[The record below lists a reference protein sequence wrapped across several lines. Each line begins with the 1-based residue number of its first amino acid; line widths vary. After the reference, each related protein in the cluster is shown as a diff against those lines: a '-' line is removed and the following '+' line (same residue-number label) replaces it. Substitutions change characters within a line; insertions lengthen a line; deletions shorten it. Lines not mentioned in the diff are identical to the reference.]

1 MAKRIS
7 TGVGVKSAFIV
18 AALMCVMVVGCQ
30 KKSAAGGNLVIYS
43 PNTEALVEN
52 IIPAFEKATGV
63 KVEIISAGTGECWK
77 RIESEKNNP
86 VADIMWGGQTYKDEL
101 VERYVS
107 VHNDEVLPQFRNVGG
122 VATPYCL
129 DGSVLLA
136 NKGLLS
142 GIKVEGYADLL
153 NPALKG
159 KLIMGDP
166 ANSSSAFAQLTN
178 MLYDMGGGDYFAE
191 SGWNYVRDLLI
202 QLDGKIAQSSSA
214 VHRGVAEGEYTVGL
228 TYEDPSASY
237 VRDGAD
243 VGVIY
248 MKEGVSFMPAF
259 ALIIKNSKNPENAKK
274 FVDFLTGKEAQDII
288 GTQLTVRPVRGDAQ
302 LGAYMRPITEINLIA
317 EDMALIAERK
327 AEIVE
332 RYKSLIT
339 SLQK

>member
-1 MAKRIS
+1 MKRSIS
-7 TGVGVKSAFIV
+7 SFVFVLLLSVTCVLL
-18 AALMCVMVVGCQ
+18 AAGCQ

-43 PNTEALVEN
+43 PNTEALVES
-52 IIPAFEKATGV
+52 IIPAFEKAAGV
-63 KVEIISAGTGECWK
+63 TVEIISAGTGECWK

-101 VERYVS
+101 VGPYVS
-107 VHNDEVLPQFRNVGG
+107 ANNNDVLPQFRNVNG

-129 DGSVLLA
+129 DGSVLLVNNA
-136 NKGLLS
+136 LLG

-191 SGWNYVRDLLI
+191 SGWNYVRELLV

-214 VHRGVAEGEYTVGL
+214 VHRGVAEGEYTVGI

-243 VGVIY
+243 VRVVY
-248 MKEGVSFMPAF
+248 MKEGVSFMSAF

-274 FVDFLTGKEAQDII
+274 FIDFLTGKEAQDII

-302 LGAYMRPITEINLIA
+302 LGTYMRPITEINLIA
-317 EDMALIAERK
+317 EDSALLAERK
-327 AEIVE
+327 PEIVE
-332 RYKSLIT
+332 RYKALVT

>member
-1 MAKRIS
+1 MAKRN
-7 TGVGVKSAFIV
+7 VMLV
-18 AALMCVMVVGCQ
+18 AAGALCILLASGCQ

-43 PNTEALVEN
+43 PNTEALVES
-52 IIPAFEKATGV
+52 IIPAFEKAAGV
-63 KVEIISAGTGECWK
+63 TVEIISAGTGECWK

-101 VERYVS
+101 VESYVS
-107 VHNDEVLPQFRNVGG
+107 VNNNDVLPEFRNVNG

-129 DGSVLLA
+129 DGSVLLV
-136 NKGLLS
+136 NNTLIGD
-142 GIKVEGYADLL
+142 IKVEGYADLL

-191 SGWNYVRDLLI
+191 SGWNYVHDLLV

-214 VHRGVAEGEYTVGL
+214 VHRGVAEGEYTVGI
-228 TYEDPSASY
+228 TYEDPSAGY

-243 VGVIY
+243 VRIAY

-274 FVDFLTGKEAQDII
+274 FVDFLTSKEAQDII

-302 LGAYMRPITEINLIA
+302 LGSYMRPITEINLIA
-317 EDMALIAERK
+317 EDTALIAARK
-327 AEIVE
+327 TEIVDK
-332 RYKSLIT
+332 YKSLIT

>member
-1 MAKRIS
+1 MRKF
-7 TGVGVKSAFIV
+7 FIFGMTV
-18 AALMCVMVVGCQ
+18 LLAVTGCQ
-30 KKSAAGGNLVIYS
+30 KKKAEGGNLVIYS
-43 PNTEALVEN
+43 PNTEALVES

-63 KVEIISAGTGECWK
+63 TVEIISAGTGECWK

-86 VADIMWGGQTYKDEL
+86 VADIMWGGQTYKDDL
-101 VERYVS
+101 VEPYVS
-107 VHNDEVLPQFRNVGG
+107 ANNNDVLPQFRNVNG

-129 DGSVLLA
+129 DGSVLLVNNA
-136 NKGLLS
+136 LLG

-191 SGWNYVRDLLI
+191 SGWNYVRELLV

-214 VHRGVAEGEYTVGL
+214 VHRGVAEGEYTVGI

-243 VGVIY
+243 VRVVY
-248 MKEGVSFMPAF
+248 MKEGVSFMSAF

-274 FVDFLTGKEAQDII
+274 FIDFLTGKEAQDII

-302 LGAYMRPITEINLIA
+302 LGTYMRSITEINLIA
-317 EDMALIAERK
+317 EDSALLAERK
-327 AEIVE
+327 PEIVE
-332 RYKSLIT
+332 RYKALIT